1 MLDALPRF
9 RFLLLATVFRDASKF
24 TGEDTGSIGWQSV
37 DLHGSPHAPRVA
49 ETSFNNMYDRSSAG
63 AVQAR
68 PPPSP
73 DSFSPEEVH
82 SVATTFANSEESKL
96 NDKLLEI
103 AAERRRHE
111 VLAESKRLQERDR
124 LKAEAEAN
132 AFVAA
137 RQRREAELRENE
149 AKRIERERAEAA
161 RGRAEAKEL
170 AAKKQKME
178 ADRQRRAAEAQKERE
193 ESEKYRAQREAEAR
207 VVAQA
212 ERDFD
217 EKERRRKILEQM
229 AAGGI

>member
-1 MLDALPRF
+1 M
-9 RFLLLATVFRDASKF
+9 
-24 TGEDTGSIGWQSV
+24 

-73 DSFSPEEVH
+73 DSFSPDEVH

-103 AAERRRHE
+103 AAERRRQE